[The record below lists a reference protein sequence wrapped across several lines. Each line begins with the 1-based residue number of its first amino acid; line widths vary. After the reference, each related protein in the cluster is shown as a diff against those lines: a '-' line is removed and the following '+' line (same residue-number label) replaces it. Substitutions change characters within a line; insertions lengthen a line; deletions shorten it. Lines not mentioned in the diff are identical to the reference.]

1 MKLYGLIGYPL
12 GHSFSKK
19 YFSEK
24 FKREGIINCSYE
36 LFPIPSIKDLPSL
49 ISSNPFLKGFNV
61 TIPYK
66 QQVLEYVT
74 ETTGAVKN
82 IGAANT
88 IKIKGDK
95 LIAYNTDIIGFE
107 NSFVKKLKPSDSPDN
122 YRGDKKA
129 LILGTGGSSKAIQY
143 VLKKL
148 NIDFLLVTRS
158 NQLESGIINYSMIG
172 ETIMN
177 DYNVII
183 NCTPVGMYPNED
195 QCPDLPYQ
203 YLTEEHYLYDLVYKP
218 EKTLFLKKGEQKGA
232 TIQNGYEMLTIQAE
246 ESWKIWNAD

>member
-24 FKREGIINCSYE
+24 FQREGLIDCRYE
-36 LFPIPSIKDLPSL
+36 LFPIPSIKDLPL
-49 ISSNPFLKGFNV
+49 VINSNPFLKGLNV

-74 ETTGAVKN
+74 ETTDPVKD

-88 IKIKGDK
+88 IKFVGDK
-95 LIAYNTDIIGFE
+95 LIAYNTDVIGFE
-107 NSFVKKLKPSDSPDN
+107 NSFIKKLKPAH
-122 YRGDKKA
+122 KKA
-129 LILGTGGSSKAIQY
+129 LVLGTGGSSKAIQY

-148 NIDFLLVTRS
+148 NINFLLVTRS
-158 NQLESGIINYSMIG
+158 HQPSPGIINYSMID

-177 DYNVII
+177 DYRVII
-183 NCTPVGMYPNED
+183 NCTPVGMYPNDKEYP
-195 QCPDLPYQ
+195 QLPYQ
-203 YLTEEHYLYDLVYKP
+203 FISEKHYLFDLIYKP
-218 EKTLFLKKGEQKGA
+218 EKTLFLKKGEQMGA
-232 TIQNGYEMLTIQAE
+232 VVQNGYEMLIIQAE
-246 ESWKIWNAD
+246 ESWKIWKED

>member
-19 YFSEK
+19 YFTDK
-24 FKREGIINCSYE
+24 FKREGIINCSYD
-36 LFPIPSIKDLPSL
+36 LFPNPTIKNLPSL

-74 ETTGAVKN
+74 EITGAVKN

-95 LIAYNTDIIGFE
+95 LIAYNTDVIGFE
-107 NSFVKKLKPSDSPDN
+107 NSFVRKLKPFH
-122 YRGDKKA
+122 KKA
-129 LILGTGGSSKAIQY
+129 LILGTGGSAKAIQY
-143 VLKKL
+143 VFKKL
-148 NIDFLLVTRS
+148 NIDFLIVTRS
-158 NQLESGIINYSMIG
+158 HQLGSGIINYSMID

-177 DYNVII
+177 EYKLII

-218 EKTLFLKKGEQKGA
+218 EKTLFLKKGEEKGA
-232 TIQNGYEMLTIQAE
+232 TIQNGYEMLTVQAE